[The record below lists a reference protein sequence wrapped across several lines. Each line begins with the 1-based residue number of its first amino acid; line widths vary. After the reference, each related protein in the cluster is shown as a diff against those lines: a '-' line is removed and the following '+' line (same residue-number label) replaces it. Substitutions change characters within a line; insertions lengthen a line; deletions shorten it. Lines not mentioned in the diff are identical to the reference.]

1 MTMKL
6 KALIID
12 DEDLARKNL
21 SMLLGE
27 YCPEVDVIG
36 DAGDIKDAKDKIEKL
51 SPDVVFL
58 DIRMPRA
65 SEGFEL
71 LESIEKRDFFVIFVT
86 AFKDYAL
93 KAFNA
98 NAIHYVLKPIDIDD
112 LKNAVTKVVES
123 KTQFSAEPENFNN
136 YFNAIKNLSSSIE
149 NKGYGNKIAIS
160 HTKGIKLIETKDILY
175 LEASGNCTMIYFKE
189 GKRYLDTRTLKIYES
204 ILNPDEFY
212 RIHKSYMIN
221 LAELKEYINEDGHF
235 AVLKTGKLLPVARN
249 RVSTFV
255 KTLKAL

>member
-1 MTMKL
+1 MKL

-21 SMLLGE
+21 NMLIDE
-27 YCPEVDVIG
+27 YCPEVEVIG
-36 DAGDIKDAKDKIEKL
+36 DAGDIKTAKEKIESL
-51 SPDVVFL
+51 SPDVIFL

-71 LESIEKRDFFVIFVT
+71 LESIENRDFFVIFVT

-98 NAIHYVLKPIDIDD
+98 NAIHYVLKPVDIDD
-112 LKNAVTKVVES
+112 LKNAVAKVVDS
-123 KTQFSAEPENFNN
+123 KKQFTAEPENFDT
-136 YFNAIKNLSSSIE
+136 YFDAIKNLSSSIE

-175 LEASGNCTMIYFKE
+175 LEASGNCTMIYFKD

-204 ILNPDEFY
+204 ILNPEEFY
-212 RIHKSYMIN
+212 RIHKSYIIN
-221 LAELKEYINEDGHF
+221 LEEMKEYINEDGHF

-249 RVSTFV
+249 RVSAFV

>member
-1 MTMKL
+1 MKL

-12 DEDLARKNL
+12 DEELARKNL
-21 SMLLGE
+21 NMLLTE
-27 YCPEVDVIG
+27 FCPEVEIIG
-36 DAGDIKDAKDKIEKL
+36 DAGDIKVAKEKIESL
-51 SPDVVFL
+51 SPDVIFL

-71 LESIEKRDFFVIFVT
+71 LDSIKNRDFFVIFVT

-112 LKNAVTKVVES
+112 LKNAVNKVIDS
-123 KTQFSAEPENFNN
+123 KKQFSAEPENFNT
-136 YFNAIKNLSSSIE
+136 YFDAIKNLSSNIE
-149 NKGYGNKIAIS
+149 NEGYGNKIAIS
-160 HTKGIKLIETKDILY
+160 HTKGIKLVETKDIVY
-175 LEASGNCTMIYFKE
+175 LEASGNCTMIYFSD

-204 ILNPDEFY
+204 ILNPKEFY
-212 RIHKSYMIN
+212 RIHKSYIISI
-221 LAELKEYINEDGHF
+221 AELKEYINEDGHF

-249 RVSTFV
+249 RVSAFV

>member
-1 MTMKL
+1 MKL

-12 DEDLARKNL
+12 DEELARKNL
-21 SMLLGE
+21 NMLLGD
-27 YCPEVDVIG
+27 YCPEIEVIG
-36 DAGDIKDAKDKIEKL
+36 DAGDIKTAKVKIETL
-51 SPDVVFL
+51 NPDVIFL

-65 SEGFEL
+65 AEGFEL
-71 LESIEKRDFFVIFVT
+71 LESLEKRDFFVIFVT

-98 NAIHYVLKPIDIDD
+98 NAIHYILKPIDIDD
-112 LKNAVTKVVES
+112 LKNAVNKVIES
-123 KTQFSAEPENFNN
+123 KQQFTAEPENFNT
-136 YFNAIKNLSSSIE
+136 YFDAIKNLSTDID

-160 HTKGIKLIETKDILY
+160 HTKGIKLVETQDILY
-175 LEASGNCTMIYFKE
+175 LEASGNCTMIYFSD

-204 ILNPDEFY
+204 ILNPKEFY
-212 RIHKSYMIN
+212 RIHKSYMISI
-221 LAELKEYINEDGHF
+221 AELKEYINEDGHF
-235 AVLKTGKLLPVARN
+235 AVLKSGKLLPVARN

>member
-1 MTMKL
+1 MKL

-12 DEDLARKNL
+12 DEELARKNL
-21 SMLLGE
+21 NILLADF
-27 YCPEVDVIG
+27 CPEVEVIG
-36 DAGDIKDAKDKIEKL
+36 DAGDIKTAKDKIETL
-51 SPDVVFL
+51 NPDVIFL

-65 SEGFEL
+65 AEGFEL
-71 LESIEKRDFFVIFVT
+71 LDSLEKRDFFVIFVT

-112 LKNAVTKVVES
+112 LKNAVAKVIDS
-123 KTQFSAEPENFNN
+123 KKQFTADPDNFNT
-136 YFNAIKNLSSSIE
+136 YFDAIKNLSTNID

-160 HTKGIKLIETKDILY
+160 HTKGIKLVETKDILY
-175 LEASGNCTMIYFKE
+175 LEASGNCTMIYFSD

-204 ILNPDEFY
+204 ILNPREFY
-212 RIHKSYMIN
+212 RIHKSYIISI
-221 LAELKEYINEDGHF
+221 AELKEYINEDGHF
-235 AVLKTGKLLPVARN
+235 AVLKSGKLLPVARN
-249 RVSTFV
+249 RVSAFV

>member
-1 MTMKL
+1 MKL

-12 DEDLARKNL
+12 DEELARKNL
-21 SMLLGE
+21 NILIKD
-27 YCPEVDVIG
+27 YCPEVEVIG
-36 DAGDIKDAKDKIEKL
+36 DAGDIKTAKDKIESL
-51 SPDVVFL
+51 HPDVIFL

-71 LESIEKRDFFVIFVT
+71 LDSIENRDFFVIFVT

-98 NAIHYVLKPIDIDD
+98 NAIHYVLKPVDIDD
-112 LKNAVTKVVES
+112 LTNAVAKVVES
-123 KTQFSAEPENFNN
+123 KKQFSAEPENFNT
-136 YFNAIKNLSSSIE
+136 YFDAIKNLSTSID
-149 NKGYGNKIAIS
+149 NKGYGKKIAIS
-160 HTKGIKLIETKDILY
+160 HTKGIKLVETKNIVY
-175 LEASGNCTMIYFKE
+175 LEASGNCTMIYFSD

-204 ILNPDEFY
+204 ILNPKEFY
-212 RIHKSYMIN
+212 RIHKSYIISIE
-221 LAELKEYINEDGHF
+221 ELKEYVNEDGHF
-235 AVLKTGKLLPVARN
+235 AVLKSGKLLPVARN

>member
-1 MTMKL
+1 MKL

-12 DEDLARKNL
+12 DEELARKNL
-21 SMLLGE
+21 SMLLGDF
-27 YCPEVDVIG
+27 CPEIEVIG
-36 DAGDIKDAKDKIEKL
+36 DAGDIKVAKAKIESL
-51 SPDVVFL
+51 NPDVIFL

-71 LESIEKRDFFVIFVT
+71 LESIENRNFFVIFVT

-98 NAIHYVLKPIDIDD
+98 NAIHYVLKPVDIDD
-112 LKNAVTKVVES
+112 LQNAVAKVVES
-123 KTQFSAEPENFNN
+123 STQYTSQPENFDS
-136 YFNAIKNLSSSIE
+136 YFDAIKNLSSSLE

-160 HTKGIKLIETKDILY
+160 HTKGIKLIETKDIVY
-175 LEASGNCTMIYFKE
+175 LEASGNCTMLYFSD

-204 ILNPDEFY
+204 ILNPAEFY
-212 RIHKSYMIN
+212 RIHKSYIIN

-235 AVLKTGKLLPVARN
+235 SVLKSGKLLPVARN
-249 RVSTFV
+249 RVSAFV
-255 KTLKAL
+255 KTLKAF